1 MPLCFKEFPK
11 QTTLCQTFCEVSFP
25 AIHMPS
31 AVFVTDLVQN
41 KVRLVQLTSEVISSK
56 LASLKN
62 TVEQTEL

>member
-1 MPLCFKEFPK
+1 
-11 QTTLCQTFCEVSFP
+11 
-25 AIHMPS
+25 MPS